1 MRKIIKTPVIGQK
14 KIITKFLLFPKII
27 NFELRWLEY
36 STYSKVYDKVGN
48 TYSWIN
54 LKWED

>member
-1 MRKIIKTPVIGQK
+1 MRKIIKTPIVGQK

-48 TYSWIN
+48 TYSWVN
-54 LKWED
+54 LK